1 MVNTCHFHLIGFLL
15 CLCFEDIA
23 LKVINEQIVQ
33 IAKDVGEE
41 LPCDIVVELPCD
53 IVEKKVEV
61 CFLVGSVAPNPSFSN
76 MKNM

>member
-33 IAKDVGEE
+33 IAKDIGEE
-41 LPCDIVVELPCD
+41 LPCDIVDELPCD
-53 IVEKKVEV
+53 I
-61 CFLVGSVAPNPSFSN
+61 
-76 MKNM
+76 